1 MAELDKECFA
11 DQSRK
16 KYPIFSKQAA
26 LESFKEF
33 KDDIDKYEQQD
44 ITRIT
49 NNFIKAANAFDIC
62 YNVAEQEG
70 SPQVDTYDTSAGTLT
85 ISKIASKQNLED
97 FIKSLDTIRQQL
109 PLSDLRKIA
118 SDVLFKIEDTI
129 DSPMQRKLQIYAGFG
144 VCDPEGIISQFKKRA
159 FLINVPRSVQKQFY
173 DVYNSLEASKN
184 IDEEVMYKCA
194 TVLCDTLDD
203 MDRMYKLSQYYGSKL
218 KRPQEVCF
226 GETLDDLTEEA
237 SDYLHVAS
245 TDTILSKK
253 ALLESKPAVI
263 EFLKDKYQYQTED
276 DDKMFSKIASLSD
289 TGVKGLIQAVNEYIQ
304 K

>member
-62 YNVAEQEG
+62 YNVSQQEA

-85 ISKIASKQNLED
+85 ISKIASQQNLED
-97 FIKSLDTIRQQL
+97 FITSLDTVRQQI

-144 VCDPEGIISQFKKRA
+144 VCDPEGIVSQFKKRA

-184 IDEEVMYKCA
+184 ADAEVMYKCA

-253 ALLESKPAVI
+253 ALLESKPAVV

-276 DDKMFSKIASLSD
+276 DDKMFSKIASLSN